1 MKGQGRQRSRNQR
14 IFGILL
20 LISGLFA
27 IWLMRL
33 GWLQL
38 APPSLSLTAS
48 KQTDWEQI
56 AVHQRERSLV
66 LDTGRGDFVDR
77 SGRALTGESYQAL
90 AVFPLQASARGSAA
104 ALNQLAS
111 VLGVS
116 PEPFKL
122 WLNELRE
129 PKFWQREGVRQ
140 VHALTNEQL
149 KVISGLKIDGIR
161 VLPYRNRYPQSFLAR
176 HAIGYI
182 AQHPEHIQS
191 YYAEDLAAKRRK
203 LTDLIGGAGLERAL
217 EPLLRGAGPTAALY
231 FTDGQNKPLH
241 GLDVRFTGP
250 SNPYYPLKI
259 VTTIDA
265 SIQEQIERYVDKQG
279 LKEGAVVVLDASN
292 GDIVAMASRPQ
303 LSPFSLGAPGSD
315 LANHAIRAVAPGSIF
330 KIVTEAA
337 ALEAG
342 ATHEHEQF
350 QCSGHYGKYGLK
362 CWKAGG
368 HGKLTLR
375 EALAQ
380 SCNVAFA
387 TLAERLSPQSF
398 VAAADK
404 LGIGRQIGWEE
415 TKSFAPLEGPL
426 RMLQEEEAGKVF
438 AALQAQRDGGQL
450 AQTGIGQRDVR
461 MSPLQAA
468 NMVVTLLHDGIIFA
482 PRLVSEIRYANDQL
496 MVKLPVHT
504 APSKYGAIS
513 SSTAQTILK
522 GMEWTV
528 KQGTGKA
535 IQNGIWQVAGK
546 SGTAETGIARNH
558 QWFTGYGPTE
568 APRYVVAVLAENRL
582 PNTTNQAT
590 RLFRGIMDILARS
603 GSS

>member
-1 MKGQGRQRSRNQR
+1 MKGQGRQRRRNER

-33 GWLQL
+33 AWLQL
-38 APPSLSLTAS
+38 APPALSLTVS
-48 KQTDWEQI
+48 KQADWEQI

-111 VLGVS
+111 VLDVS
-116 PEPFKL
+116 PERFKS
-122 WLNELRE
+122 WINGLRE
-129 PKFWQREGVRQ
+129 PKFWQREGESY

-161 VLPYRNRYPQSFLAR
+161 VLPYRNRYSQSFLAR

-191 YYAEDLAAKRRK
+191 YYADELAAKRRK

-217 EPLLRGAGPTAALY
+217 ESLLKGAGPTAALY

-250 SNPYYPLKI
+250 TNPYYPLKI

-279 LKEGAVVVLDASN
+279 LREGAVVVLDARN
-292 GDIVAMASRPQ
+292 GDIVAMVSRPQ
-303 LSPFSLGAPGSD
+303 LIPSSLGAPGSD
-315 LANHAIRAVAPGSIF
+315 LANHAIRAVVPGSIF

-342 ATHEHEQF
+342 VTHEHEQF
-350 QCSGHYGKYGLK
+350 ECSGHYGKYGLK
-362 CWKAGG
+362 CWKTGG
-368 HGKLTLR
+368 HGRLTLR
-375 EALAQ
+375 EALAH

-387 TLAERLSPQSF
+387 TLAERLSPHSF
-398 VAAADK
+398 IATADK

-426 RMLQEEEAGKVF
+426 RILQEEEAGKVF
-438 AALQAQRDGGQL
+438 AALQTQRDGGQL

-468 NMVVTLLHDGIIFA
+468 NMVVTLLHEGTIFA

-496 MVKLPVHT
+496 MAELPVHT

-513 SSTAQTILK
+513 PSTARTILK

-528 KQGTGKA
+528 KQGTGKG
-535 IQNGIWQVAGK
+535 IQNGVWQVAGK
-546 SGTAETGIARNH
+546 SGTAETGKARNH
-558 QWFTGYGPTE
+558 QWFTGYGPIE
-568 APRYVVAVLAENRL
+568 APRYVVTVLAENRL
-582 PNTTNQAT
+582 PNTSNQAT
-590 RLFRGIMDILARS
+590 QLFRGIMDILARP
-603 GSS
+603 